1 LKALDVSKRA
11 RIVLTRLT
19 VACDLH
25 IDHQLGGAMDQK
37 IAIKRAGRQL
47 RFALITMLLGVGV
60 CSAAPITYNVN
71 QTIGLG
77 SVTGTIKTDGTTGVL
92 GGSNIIGWNL
102 ELNGV
107 GASLNLTNLNSV
119 VFVSGADVTAT
130 TGDLFFN
137 FSGADQGLLLFQVS
151 LFSGTQYYCDGAPA
165 NFACFQGKTVAP
177 QSIFDPSAQH
187 VPAEGNQIIGIAG
200 STPAP
205 EPATLALLGLGL
217 AGLAAT
223 RRRKQN

>member
-1 LKALDVSKRA
+1 MNLKLTTKRTG
-11 RIVLTRLT
+11 LRL
-19 VACDLH
+19 
-25 IDHQLGGAMDQK
+25 IFG
-37 IAIKRAGRQL
+37 
-47 RFALITMLLGVGV
+47 LITMLLGLSV
-60 CSAAPITYNVN
+60 CGAGPITYSVN

-77 SVTGTIKTDGTTGVL
+77 NVTGSIQTDGTTGVL
-92 GGSNIIGWNL
+92 GAGNIIGWNL

-151 LFSGTQYYCDGAPA
+151 LFSGTQYYCDSAAVG
-165 NFACFQGKTVAP
+165 ACFQGKTVAP

-200 STPAP
+200 STGSVP

>member
-1 LKALDVSKRA
+1 MNLYLTTKR
-11 RIVLTRLT
+11 TG
-19 VACDLH
+19 LH
-25 IDHQLGGAMDQK
+25 LIFG
-37 IAIKRAGRQL
+37 
-47 RFALITMLLGVGV
+47 LITMLLGLSV
-60 CSAAPITYNVN
+60 CGAGPITYSVN

-77 SVTGTIKTDGTTGVL
+77 NVTGSIQTDGTTGVL
-92 GGSNIIGWNL
+92 GAGNIIGWNL

-151 LFSGTQYYCDGAPA
+151 LFSGTQYYCDGAPL
-165 NFACFQGKTVAP
+165 NFACFQGATVAP

-187 VPAEGNQIIGIAG
+187 VPVEGNQIIGVAG
-200 STPAP
+200 STSVP
-205 EPATLALLGLGL
+205 EPATLALLALGL
-217 AGLAAT
+217 AGLGVA
-223 RRRKQN
+223 RRRKLS